1 MSKANPDTEGRGGD
15 RVSTAAKLTAKEK
28 QKKALELRLAGV
40 TYQQIAEAV
49 GYSNPSVA
57 HRAVKSALDAI
68 PKEAAESLR
77 DMELARLDEMQM
89 RLVARFRTGDLEVT
103 NKIIRVM
110 EHRAKL
116 TGAYQ
121 LPEGA
126 GDMTS
131 VATAFA
137 GLLASAQAFAA
148 TSAEAFTEGE
158 AVT

>member
-1 MSKANPDTEGRGGD
+1 MPETNHGGD
-15 RVSTAAKLTAKEK
+15 RTSPQAKLSAKEK
-28 QKKALELRLAGV
+28 QKKALELRLGGA
-40 TYQQIAEAV
+40 TYQQIADNV
-49 GYSNPSVA
+49 GYTGPSAA
-57 HRAVKSALDAI
+57 HKAVKTALDAI

-77 DMELARLDEMQM
+77 NLELARLDEMQM
-89 RLVARFRTGDLEVT
+89 RLTARLRAGDLDVT
-103 NKIIRVM
+103 NKLIRVM

-131 VATAFA
+131 VASAFA

-148 TSAEAFTEGE
+148 TSAQTFTEGSE
-158 AVT
+158 A